1 MSLRSRVEHW
11 SVRWLTRLACVLAL
25 VALAVMCFSVLVPRP
40 LPVIFAMSGG
50 HAIGAAAFTCY
61 LVAVLLDLARRE
73 GKLPPHLSSAPDAAP
88 PPSRGAN

>member
-1 MSLRSRVEHW
+1 MNLRTRVEHW

-25 VALAVMCFSVLVPRP
+25 VGLAVMCFSVIVPRP

-50 HAIGAAAFTCY
+50 QAIGIAAFTCY

-73 GKLPPHLSSAPDAAP
+73 GDLPLHVSSAPDAAP
-88 PPSRGAN
+88 PTSRGAR